1 MVEIM
6 IKQDLNTLPWKGS
19 LQGTKVMEKWYEV
32 MYLYILPFQ
41 RGSKL
46 MLDLEFICKL
56 LLA

>member
-1 MVEIM
+1 M
-6 IKQDLNTLPWKGS
+6 INQDLNTLSWKGS
-19 LQGTKVMEKWYEV
+19 LYGTKVMEKWHEV

-41 RGSKL
+41 MDSRL